1 MACHKDKNENASKST
16 LKRLPFYL
24 DLLKQKRELGIK
36 NISSAQ
42 VAKELGLHDVQ
53 VRKDLATASK
63 LGGKP
68 KIGYEIEEL
77 IHDIEEYLGCHNI
90 NKAVLVG
97 VGSLGKAL
105 LGYKGFKDYG
115 LEIIGAF
122 DTYSGII
129 GNEIKGILVHSMDR
143 LKSFIEENNVHIGII
158 TVPAQY
164 AEEVCDALVNG
175 GVQAIWNFAPTI
187 LKEREG
193 VIIQTENM
201 ASSLAV
207 LSRHLESN
215 K

>member
-1 MACHKDKNENASKST
+1 MNENASKST

-90 NKAVLVG
+90 NKSVLVG

>member
-1 MACHKDKNENASKST
+1 MNENASKST

-24 DLLKQKRELGIK
+24 DLLKKKRDQGVK

-53 VRKDLATASK
+53 VRKDLATVSK

-68 KIGYEIEEL
+68 KVGYEIEEL
-77 IHDIEEYLGCHNI
+77 IHDIEEYLGCYNI

-105 LGYKGFKDYG
+105 LGYNGFKDYG
-115 LEIIGAF
+115 LEIMGAF
-122 DTYSGII
+122 DSYSGII
-129 GNEIKGILVHSMDR
+129 GNEIKGVLVQSMDR
-143 LKSFIEENNVHIGII
+143 LNAFIKENNIHIGII
-158 TVPAQY
+158 AVPAQF
-164 AEEVCDALVNG
+164 AEEFCDSLVEG

-187 LKEREG
+187 LKERDG

>member
-1 MACHKDKNENASKST
+1 MNENASKST

-24 DLLKQKRELGIK
+24 DLLKQKREQNIK
-36 NISSAQ
+36 NISSSQ

-68 KIGYEIEEL
+68 KIGYEIDEL
-77 IHDIEEYLGCHNI
+77 IRDIEEYLGCYSL

-105 LGYKGFKDYG
+105 LGYKGFKSYG
-115 LEIIGAF
+115 LEIVGAF
-122 DTYSGII
+122 DSYSGLI
-129 GNEIKGILVHSMDR
+129 GNEIKGITIQSMDR
-143 LKSFIEENNVHIGII
+143 LNSFIKENDIHIGII
-158 TVPAQY
+158 TVPVQY
-164 AEEVCDALVNG
+164 AEGVCEKLVNA
-175 GVQAIWNFAPTI
+175 GVQAIWNFAPII
-187 LKEREG
+187 LKEKEG

-207 LSRHLESN
+207 LSRHLESKKN
-215 K
+215 

>member
-1 MACHKDKNENASKST
+1 M
-16 LKRLPFYL
+16 
-24 DLLKQKRELGIK
+24 
-36 NISSAQ
+36 
-42 VAKELGLHDVQ
+42 HDVQ

-68 KIGYEIEEL
+68 KVGYEIEEL
-77 IHDIEEYLGCHNI
+77 IRDIEEYLGCYST

-115 LEIIGAF
+115 LEIVGAF
-122 DTYSGII
+122 DSYTGII
-129 GNEIKGILVHSMDR
+129 GNEIKGVVVHSMER
-143 LKSFIEENNVHIGII
+143 LSSFVKENNIHIGII

-164 AEEVCDALVNG
+164 AQDVCDHLVDS
-175 GVQAIWNFAPTI
+175 GVQAIWNFAPII
-187 LKEREG
+187 LKDREN

-207 LSRHLESN
+207 LSRHLES
-215 K
+215 KRQ

>member
-1 MACHKDKNENASKST
+1 MNENASQST

-24 DLLKQKRELGIK
+24 DLLKQKRDQNVKYL
-36 NISSAQ
+36 SSSQ

-77 IHDIEEYLGCHNI
+77 IHDIEEYLGCHNK
-90 NKAVLVG
+90 NNAVLVG

-105 LGYKGFKDYG
+105 LGYKGFHDYG

-122 DTYSGII
+122 DSYSGII
-129 GNEIKGILVHSMDR
+129 GNEIKGVLVHSMDR

-158 TVPAQY
+158 TVPAQH
-164 AEEVCDALVNG
+164 AEEVCDLLVDG
-175 GVQAIWNFAPTI
+175 GVQAIWNFAPVL
-187 LKEREG
+187 LKERKG
-193 VIIQTENM
+193 IIIQTENM
-201 ASSLAV
+201 ASSLAI

>member
-1 MACHKDKNENASKST
+1 MNENASKST

-24 DLLKQKRELGIK
+24 DLLKQKREQSIEY
-36 NISSAQ
+36 ISSSQ

-68 KIGYEIEEL
+68 KVGYEINEL
-77 IHDIEEYLGCHNI
+77 IRDIEEYLGCYNT

-115 LEIIGAF
+115 LEIVGAF
-122 DTYSGII
+122 DSYSGII
-129 GNEIKGILVHSMDR
+129 GEKIKGVVVHSLDS
-143 LKSFIEENNVHIGII
+143 LPSFIEENNIHIGII
-158 TVPAQY
+158 TVPVEHAQ
-164 AEEVCDALVNG
+164 EVCDKLVSC
-175 GVQAIWNFAPTI
+175 GVQAIWNFAPSI
-187 LKEREG
+187 LNVPAG
-193 VIIQTENM
+193 IFIQTENM

-207 LSRHLESN
+207 LTRHLESKN
-215 K
+215 

>member
-1 MACHKDKNENASKST
+1 MNENASKST

-24 DLLKQKRELGIK
+24 DLLKQKREQNVK
-36 NISSAQ
+36 YISSSQ
-42 VAKELGLHDVQ
+42 VAKDLGLHDVQ

-68 KIGYEIEEL
+68 KVGYEIEEL
-77 IHDIEEYLGCHNI
+77 IRDIEEYLGCYST

-115 LEIIGAF
+115 LEIVGAF
-122 DTYSGII
+122 DSYTGII
-129 GNEIKGILVHSMDR
+129 GNEIKGVVVHSMER
-143 LKSFIEENNVHIGII
+143 LSSFLKENNIHIGII
-158 TVPAQY
+158 AVPAQY
-164 AEEVCDALVNG
+164 AQEVCDHLVDS
-175 GVQAIWNFAPTI
+175 GVQAIWNFAPNI
-187 LKEREG
+187 LKDREN

-207 LSRHLESN
+207 LSRHLES
-215 K
+215 KRQ